1 MMTKATL
8 AWLGVAIVM
17 IAAGSC
23 FVDRK
28 SDGLT
33 CGAGGTCA
41 GTRICENGYCVE
53 QDCPGDCTA
62 CNEADKTCTVEC
74 TDSHHCGD
82 VFCPSGWTCT
92 ITCSADNACG
102 NITCASDASCS
113 IDCQAGGACDQ
124 IKCSSAC
131 KCDVNC
137 PAGNCGQNSCPQR
150 GSTKCTSDGTGNGT
164 CTSAPASC
172 NAC

>member
-92 ITCSADNACG
+92 ITYAKRLPHEKDRTVA
-102 NITCASDASCS
+102 IE
-113 IDCQAGGACDQ
+113 AGR
-124 IKCSSAC
+124 
-131 KCDVNC
+131 V
-137 PAGNCGQNSCPQR
+137 
-150 GSTKCTSDGTGNGT
+150 
-164 CTSAPASC
+164 TSAESAEDL
-172 NAC
+172 AWWERAAAR